1 MIRRLAAL
9 ALLCSAASAC
19 DSATDADPAARYAL
33 VVNPPVV
40 IQNESV
46 RIELLQDRLAL
57 NEDGSARRE
66 VTQRYDFV
74 SPAVRDTTETFVE
87 TYHYDVNGA
96 TIELTALC
104 PPNAL
109 CIEGPHLW
117 GRVTADGLE
126 LRTHLDPDVVLAYRR
141 LVP

>member
-1 MIRRLAAL
+1 MIRRFAAL
-9 ALLCSAASAC
+9 ALLCSAVAC
-19 DSATDADPAARYAL
+19 DSATDADPAAQYAL

-40 IQNESV
+40 MENESV
-46 RIELLQDRLAL
+46 RIELLQDRLEL
-57 NEDGSARRE
+57 NAGGSARRE

-74 SPAVRDTTETFVE
+74 SPALRDTTESFVE
-87 TYHYDVNGA
+87 TYHYDVDGA
-96 TIELTALC
+96 TIEMTALC

-109 CIEGPHLW
+109 CMEGPHLW

-126 LRTHLDPDVVLAYRR
+126 LHTHLDPDVVLPYRR